1 MASTRERFTKEGQRY
16 FEIRVRRGREKSE
29 VTKRWYPPEGKAAST
44 IKRMLE
50 KAVADFER
58 EVSEGR
64 ILSAREMKEAEKE
77 KALAEAAEKARIQ
90 TVAQFSDL
98 FMRKVRM
105 KSSENTRT
113 NYQSLLDKHIIPAIG
128 NIPVQ
133 DVTSA
138 EIDSLMTDLLAK
150 GYALTTRQRVWTV
163 LCLLFKQARKTKM
176 IRYNPMD
183 DLEDERP
190 TVSRAD
196 KAAIEER
203 KQQFYTAE
211 EVQKLLKAVEEEP
224 LKWRVYIF
232 LLALSGVRRGEACAL
247 KWSDIDFK
255 KREIRISKSLNYTS
269 SAGVYCS
276 DTKSGKSRIICLND
290 DDPDTKGIYDRFF
303 KLLEDLRDSQSH
315 DKSGKV
321 IKIDAL
327 KDSWVFRQEGSTEP
341 MHPTSPTAYFAKF
354 GKKHGF
360 ENFHPH
366 LLRHSFVSIAI
377 AEGQDV
383 VAVSRTAGHAD
394 ARITLQVYA
403 HASTESARRVS
414 GAVGKA
420 ISTATEEKETA
431 EGET

>member
-1 MASTRERFTKEGQRY
+1 MASTRERYTKDGQRY
-16 FEIRVRRGREKSE
+16 YEIRVRRGRDKPE
-29 VTKRWYPPEGKAAST
+29 VTTRWYPPEGKAAST
-44 IKRMLE
+44 VKRLLE
-50 KAVADFER
+50 KAAADFER

-64 ILSAREMKEAEKE
+64 ILSAHEQKEAEKE
-77 KALAEAAEKARIQ
+77 RAIAEAAEKARIQ
-90 TVAQFSDL
+90 TVAQYADL
-98 FMRKVRM
+98 FMKKVEL
-105 KSSENTRT
+105 KNSENTRT
-113 NYQSLLDKHIIPAIG
+113 NYRCLLDKHIIPAIG
-128 NIPVQ
+128 DIPVQ

-138 EIDSLMTDLLAK
+138 EIDNLMTDMLSK

-163 LCLLFKQARKTKM
+163 LCLLFKQARKTKL

-190 TVSRAD
+190 TATKAD

-203 KQQFYTAE
+203 KEQFYTAE
-211 EVQKLLKAVEEEP
+211 EVQKLLRAVEGEP
-224 LKWRVYIF
+224 LKWKVFVY
-232 LLALSGVRRGEACAL
+232 LLALSGVRRGEALAL
-247 KWSDIDFK
+247 EWSDIDFK

-276 DTKSGKSRIICLND
+276 DTKSGKTRMICLND
-290 DDPDTKGIYDRFF
+290 EDEETKKVYDKFF
-303 KLLEDLRDSQSH
+303 SMLEELRDSQRH
-315 DKSGKV
+315 DNTGKV

-354 GKKHGF
+354 GKRHGF
-360 ENFHPH
+360 ANFHPH

-403 HASTESARRVS
+403 HADTESAKRVS

-420 ISTATEEKETA
+420 ISTATEEKEAA